1 MIKSKKKNYLIFAFY
16 DRMGILDF
24 HIIESLKKYSSLFSI
39 IFVSDCKIRNEDK
52 KKIDF
57 VEKIISKEHNEMDFG
72 SWKLGLNFL
81 RNKKVENLLLVN
93 DSIVGPFID
102 IKEIVD
108 KMKDKKVDFWGITS
122 AGSKSEF
129 HIQSYFMFFKRKCI
143 KSLFFR
149 NFFSNIKKQK
159 SKADLVKKYE
169 IGLTQ
174 GLISNGMKAGS
185 YSGHFTRDV
194 HSNEH
199 CINLFLENK
208 LPFFKVKNFISNPYR
223 IKNVHRIF
231 ELLNKKKYLEYIK
244 RVNNSENLKHLF
256 YKVPQFKKI
265 FFSKKF
271 IFIRSKIVYE
281 NRIWRF
287 YVKFL
292 GIYIFFFF
300 IPLISNK
307 NTYKSDLNYK

>member
-1 MIKSKKKNYLIFAFY
+1 VIKFKNKNYLIFAFY

-39 IFVSDCKIRNEDK
+39 VFVSDCKIRKEDK
-52 KKIDF
+52 KKLSF

-72 SWKLGLNFL
+72 SWKLGLKFL
-81 RNKKVENLLLVN
+81 KNKDIENLLLVN
-93 DSIVGPFID
+93 DSIIGPFTDLKKIFD
-102 IKEIVD
+102 N
-108 KMKDKKVDFWGITS
+108 MKDKKVDFWGITS
-122 AGSKSEF
+122 AGTKSEF
-129 HIQSYFMFFKRKCI
+129 HIQSYFLFFKKKCL

-149 NFFSNIKKQK
+149 KFFSNIKKQK
-159 SKADLVKKYE
+159 SKADLVKNYE

-174 GLISNGMKAGS
+174 CLISNGMKCGS
-185 YSGHFTRDV
+185 YLDNFIKDI
-194 HSNEH
+194 HSNEN
-199 CINLFLENK
+199 CINLFL
-208 LPFFKVKNFISNPYR
+208 V
-223 IKNVHRIF
+223 F
-231 ELLNKKKYLEYIK
+231 EKLNKRKYLEYII
-244 RVNNSENLKHLF
+244 RINNSNNLKHLY

-271 IFIRSKIVYE
+271 ILIRSKIIYE

-292 GIYIFFFF
+292 GIYIFFFL

-307 NTYKSDLNYK
+307 DVYKSDSNYN

>member
-1 MIKSKKKNYLIFAFY
+1 MIRSKKKNYLIFAFY

-24 HIIESLKKYSSLFSI
+24 HTIESLRKYSSLFSI
-39 IFVSDCKIRNEDK
+39 VFVSDCKIRNEDK
-52 KKIDF
+52 KKINF

-93 DSIVGPFID
+93 DSIVGPFIE
-102 IKEIVD
+102 IKEIID
-108 KMKDKKVDFWGITS
+108 QMKEEKVDFWGITS
-122 AGSKSEF
+122 AGSKSDF
-129 HIQSYFMFFKRKCI
+129 HIQSYFMFFKKKCLT
-143 KSLFFR
+143 SPFFI
-149 NFFSNIKKQK
+149 NFFLNIKKQK
-159 SKADLVKKYE
+159 SKADLVKNYE

-174 GLISNGMKAGS
+174 GLISYGMKAGS
-185 YSGHFTRDV
+185 FSGHFTKDI
-194 HSNEH
+194 HSNEN
-199 CINLFLENK
+199 CIDLFLENK
-208 LPFFKVKNFISNPYR
+208 LPFFKVKNFVSNPFR

-231 ELLNKKKYLEYIK
+231 VRLNKKKYLGYIK

-265 FFSKKF
+265 LFSKKF
-271 IFIRSKIVYE
+271 ILIRSKIVCE
-281 NRIWRF
+281 NRVWRF

-292 GIYIFFFF
+292 GIYIFFFL

-307 NTYKSDLNYK
+307 NTYKSDSNFN